1 MSTRSSIDSVEEAEL
16 IRLRRELD
24 RLAELRLEQALSE
37 RDSEAYQSLAEREIA
52 LLERLQ
58 IDLRSADTATTD

>member
-1 MSTRSSIDSVEEAEL
+1 MSTRSSIESVDEAEL
-16 IRLRRELD
+16 MRLRRELD

-37 RDSEAYQSLAEREIA
+37 RDSEAYRSLAQRETE

-58 IDLRSADTATTD
+58 IDLRSADAATTD